1 MEGNTVTTTTVENRT
16 VIKCKILGNEKI
28 EGPSDAV
35 EAKSLF
41 KEGDEDN
48 EIVIFKCVNRY
59 IVMNATRTKRMTVAK
74 KKYTP
79 DKSREGNLKTVM
91 DADLAYEINDYDF
104 FYKWVDDRQ
113 HRQSW
118 TRAMRRAQKGNFR
131 KMMMQ
136 DKERR
141 QEELDR
147 RGITYKEL
155 MQERIN
161 ARNNRAVEPVS
172 EVAAVQDGEV
182 VGSRPVCDTESD
194 PAPQRDEASATGV

>member
-1 MEGNTVTTTTVENRT
+1 MDDNVTPTTVENRT
-16 VIKCKILGNEKI
+16 VIKCKILGSEKI

-41 KEGDEDN
+41 KEGEEAN
-48 EIVIFKCVNRY
+48 EVIIFKCVNRY
-59 IVMNATRTKRMTVAK
+59 IVMNATRTKRMVVAK

-104 FYKWVDDRQ
+104 FFKWVDDKQ
-113 HRQSW
+113 QRQSW

-131 KMMMQ
+131 KMMAQ

-161 ARNNRAVEPVS
+161 ARNAAAAEVTEPV
-172 EVAAVQDGEV
+172 A
-182 VGSRPVCDTESD
+182 
-194 PAPQRDEASATGV
+194 

>member
-1 MEGNTVTTTTVENRT
+1 MEGNTTT
-16 VIKCKILGNEKI
+16 IKAKILETKKI

-41 KEGDEDN
+41 KEGEEAN
-48 EIVIFKCVNRY
+48 EIIVFKCVNRY
-59 IVMNATRTKRMTVAK
+59 IVMNAARTKRMTVAK

-79 DKSREGNLKTVM
+79 DKSREGNLKPVM
-91 DADLAYEINDYDF
+91 DADLAYEINDYEF
-104 FYKWVDDRQ
+104 FHKWVDDKQ
-113 HRQSW
+113 QRQSW

-131 KMMMQ
+131 KMMAQ

-141 QEELDR
+141 REELDR

-172 EVAAVQDGEV
+172 EVTAVQDGEV
-182 VGSRPVCDTESD
+182 VGGRSVLDTESVSVT
-194 PAPQRDEASATGV
+194 QRDEAPSTGV